1 MTSFDVKTF
10 YNIRDVDATTWD
22 QLGGQSPFQ
31 NHRWYTFGERVMA
44 DCPPIYLLVYDNNS
58 LVARA
63 AFWLVR
69 NEPLP
74 KMPTPVRLLVKTL
87 LKRWPLL
94 ICRSPM
100 ANASG
105 IIMENGM
112 QSEAI
117 LDRISKA
124 ALAEAGKR
132 NASIVLFDFL
142 DNSETQGWPS
152 NFVTL
157 KMPSPGTILKNH
169 WQSLEH
175 YLADGD
181 KKDRQHYKRSL
192 READKLGIRLTQH
205 KSISDI
211 DSALALIRKVEHRYS
226 SSPNP
231 WLSNMLENIEMIDGT
246 WLEAHIDQKLV
257 GCGLIVNDNN
267 VQMTTALGL
276 ADNVPYVYFLL
287 IYASLESAFMRKIEL
302 LRWGTGAYEV
312 KQRLG
317 FELEQNNNSVLAGT
331 NQLTRFLSR
340 IAA

>member
-1 MTSFDVKTF
+1 MTSFHVKTF
-10 YNIRDVDATTWD
+10 YSIRDVDAAVWD
-22 QLGGQSPFQ
+22 QLSGHSPFQ
-31 NHRWYTFGERVMA
+31 SHRWYTFGERVMA
-44 DCPPIYLLVYDNNS
+44 DCPPVYLLVYDNKS

-63 AFWLVR
+63 SFWLVR

-74 KMPTPVRLLVKTL
+74 KMPAPVKLLVKTL

-100 ANASG
+100 ANTSG
-105 IIMENGM
+105 IIMENGL

-117 LDRISKA
+117 LDMISEA
-124 ALAEAGKR
+124 AIAEGSKR

-142 DNSETQGWPS
+142 DISETQGWPS
-152 NFVTL
+152 NFVKL
-157 KMPSPGTILKNH
+157 KMPGPGTILKNH
-169 WQSLEH
+169 WQSLED
-175 YLADGD
+175 YLADGN
-181 KKDRQHYKRSL
+181 KKDRQHYRRSL
-192 READKLGIRLTQH
+192 READRLGIRLTQH

-231 WLSNMLENIEMIDGT
+231 WLSSMLENIEMIDGT
-246 WLEAHIDQKLV
+246 WLEAHIEGKLV

-276 ADNVPYVYFLL
+276 ADNIPYVYFLL
-287 IYASLESAFMRKIEL
+287 IYASLESAFTRKIKL
-302 LRWGTGAYEV
+302 LRWGSGAYEV

-331 NQLTRFLSR
+331 NQLTHFLSR

>member
-1 MTSFDVKTF
+1 MTSFEVRTF
-10 YNIRDVDATTWD
+10 YRISDIDARSWD
-22 QLGGQSPFQ
+22 QLSGQSPFQ
-31 NHRWYTFGERVMA
+31 DYRWFTFGERVMS
-44 DCPPIYLLVYDNNS
+44 DCPPVYLLVYDNN
-58 LVARA
+58 LLIARA

-74 KMPTPVRLLVKTL
+74 QMPVPVKTLVKAL

-100 ANASG
+100 ANTSG
-105 IIMENGM
+105 LIMKDGL
-112 QSEAI
+112 QSETI
-117 LDRISKA
+117 LDRISQA
-124 ALAEAGKR
+124 AISEAGKK
-132 NASIVLFDFL
+132 NASVVLFDFL
-142 DNSETQGWPS
+142 DESNTQGWPS

-157 KMPSPGTILKNH
+157 KMPSPGTILKNR
-169 WQSLEH
+169 WQSLEDF
-175 YLADGD
+175 LADGN

-192 READKLGIRLTQH
+192 REAEKLGIRLTQH
-205 KSISDI
+205 KSIPDI
-211 DSALALIRKVEHRYS
+211 EGALALIRKVEHRYS

-231 WLSNMLENIEMIDGT
+231 WLANMLKNIEMVDGI
-246 WLEAHIDQKLV
+246 WLEAHIEEKLV
-257 GCGLIVNDNN
+257 GCGLIVNDKN

-276 ADNVPYVYFLL
+276 ADNIPYVYFLL
-287 IYASLESAFMRKIEL
+287 IYASLESAFKKEIQW

-317 FELEQNNNSVLAGT
+317 FELEQNNHSVLAGT

>member
-1 MTSFDVKTF
+1 MTSFHVRTF
-10 YNIRDVDATTWD
+10 SSIREIDALAWD
-22 QLGGQSPFQ
+22 QLSGRSPFQ
-31 NHRWYTFGERVMA
+31 SYRWYTFGERVMA
-44 DCPPIYLLVYDNNS
+44 DCPPVYLLVYDNDS

-63 AFWLVR
+63 SFWLIR

-74 KMPTPVRLLVKTL
+74 KMPTPIRWLVKSL
-87 LKRWPLL
+87 MKRWPLL

-105 IIMENGM
+105 ISMGNDL

-117 LDRISKA
+117 LDRISTA
-124 ALAEAGKR
+124 AIAEASKM

-142 DNSETQGWPS
+142 ADNETQGWPS
-152 NFVTL
+152 NFVKL

-175 YLADGD
+175 YLADGN

-211 DSALALIRKVEHRYS
+211 DSALALIRKVEQRYS

-231 WLSNMLENIEMIDGT
+231 WLSNMLKNIELIDGT
-246 WLEAHIDQKLV
+246 WLEAHIDGKLV
-257 GCGLIVNDNN
+257 GCGLIINDNN

-276 ADNVPYVYFLL
+276 ADNIPYVYFLL
-287 IYASLESAFMRKIEL
+287 IYASLESAFTKKTEL

-331 NQLTRFLSR
+331 NKLTRFLSR